1 MSYNRITLNII
12 PVQANNSSPC
22 FMSKN
27 TRQNACCSNVNAY
40 SLWCYNNGLFFF
52 CLYLWFSLCNRM
64 RREPMWLTETQL
76 TLVPSSTICG
86 MANWFTTKSWP
97 KKVFDVLWLCSN
109 GFWMHEFIC
118 WADGNKDNIVPPY
131 CLFLIVSQY
140 FSFSFGSFCCCQA
153 LLGHIV
159 EY

>member
-27 TRQNACCSNVNAY
+27 TRQSACCSNVNTY
-40 SLWCYNNGLFFF
+40 SLWCYDNGVMGCFFF

-76 TLVPSSTICG
+76 TLVPSSTTCG

-97 KKVFDVLWLCSN
+97 KKVFDMLWCFVSTQMGSGCMSLFVGQMEIRTILCRHTASS
-109 GFWMHEFIC
+109 W
-118 WADGNKDNIVPPY
+118 
-131 CLFLIVSQY
+131 LSLST
-140 FSFSFGSFCCCQA
+140 
-153 LLGHIV
+153 
-159 EY
+159 